1 MPISSLPSQTAAGTV
16 STDSAV
22 IHQTPRGHSHGRPIC
37 ICLLGLVLRCRV
49 ARARAGTQTLP
60 SQNRDSCGSWHRPL
74 SSLSW
79 RIWLLAMAEA
89 ELCVSTSRPLPK
101 PKPAGSRW
109 TLHAGER
116 QVQEDRAPRVDSH
129 SPRFNPQTYPLSF
142 PSNASLLFVDPFVTA
157 YIPRY
162 YRRLPAY
169 FSLSSGLGQCVLT
182 AVSID
187 SAIVLNL
194 GASIVQ
200 ELIIVCSVLYIH
212 FCQKPTQIAL
222 DHVLCTRGSRSPWL
236 SSVQAQHAGRRRRH
250 EQRNFP
256 P

>member
-1 MPISSLPSQTAAGTV
+1 
-16 STDSAV
+16 
-22 IHQTPRGHSHGRPIC
+22 
-37 ICLLGLVLRCRV
+37 
-49 ARARAGTQTLP
+49 
-60 SQNRDSCGSWHRPL
+60 
-74 SSLSW
+74 
-79 RIWLLAMAEA
+79 MAEA

-162 YRRLPAY
+162 YRRLPVC

-187 SAIVLNL
+187 SAIVFNL
-194 GASIVQ
+194 RASIVHQ
-200 ELIIVCSVLYIH
+200 LTTVCSVIYTLLP
-212 FCQKPTQIAL
+212 KVSA
-222 DHVLCTRGSRSPWL
+222 SRSGSCSPHKRLTKSVALLRL
-236 SSVQAQHAGRRRRH
+236 SPICWASA
-250 EQRNFP
+250 P
-256 P
+256 S